1 MSPHVS
7 KTDLIFSLNLT
18 ERTQSKSHVP
28 HHFLVDPEGAASLSY
43 FQSGSEN
50 PLLDFFSF

>member
-1 MSPHVS
+1 MSPHVP

-18 ERTQSKSHVP
+18 DRTQSKSHVP
-28 HHFLVDPEGAASLSY
+28 QHFLVGPEGAASLSY